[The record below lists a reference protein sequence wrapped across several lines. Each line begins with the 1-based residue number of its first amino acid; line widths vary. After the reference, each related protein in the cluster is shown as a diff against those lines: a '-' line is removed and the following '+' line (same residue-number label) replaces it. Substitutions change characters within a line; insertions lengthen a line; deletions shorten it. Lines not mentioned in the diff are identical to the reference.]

1 MALKYCISTLLL
13 MQMTAAVYAQD
24 SFCKIWY
31 TDGKKSKV
39 RICKEA
45 DGKYYVQ
52 LIWMQ
57 DSMKNGKPVLDTENP
72 DEKLRNRK
80 WLGIKITNGL
90 TKASNNELVDGKIYD
105 PSKGNHYNCKMKLV
119 SDKILELRGYILGL
133 PFLGRT
139 TRWTLAE

>member
-1 MALKYCISTLLL
+1 
-13 MQMTAAVYAQD
+13 
-24 SFCKIWY
+24 
-31 TDGKKSKV
+31 V

-57 DSMKNGKPVLDTENP
+57 DSLKNGKPVLDTENP

-90 TKASNNELVDGKIYD
+90 TKASPTELIDGKIYD

-139 TRWTLAE
+139 TRWTLSE